1 MPFVNVQ
8 TVKGMLDE
16 RQKSEL
22 LSRIT
27 ELLVEI
33 EGRGDPAF
41 RQSVLVRIDEHAPE
55 QWSLGGVQPTAA
67 MIAAKFPPR

>member
-41 RQSVLVRIDEHAPE
+41 RQSVWVEDR
-55 QWSLGGVQPTAA
+55 
-67 MIAAKFPPR
+67 

>member
-41 RQSVLVRIDEHAPE
+41 RQSVWVESMNMRPNNGA
-55 QWSLGGVQPTAA
+55 WAA
-67 MIAAKFPPR
+67 CSRRRR